1 MPAVPRSLRH
11 RWLLVYLGVFALIG
25 QLMLP
30 AVHAQNLAQRS
41 GNPLYAAFCGEVA
54 PQRLGALQQQ
64 LAASL
69 QQDDAAAAQSQHSLK
84 AGCPICASLHAAQLA
99 VSPII
104 GLPLLLRTSIAA
116 PTVIAIARVIS
127 RSTRPPPSQ
136 GPPQYS

>member
-1 MPAVPRSLRH
+1 MRAVPRSLAH
-11 RWLLVYLGVFALIG
+11 RWLIVYLGVFALIG

-30 AVHAQNLAQRS
+30 TVHAQNLAQRS

-69 QQDDAAAAQSQHSLK
+69 QQDDATAAQSQHPLK
-84 AGCPICASLHAAQLA
+84 AACPICASLHAAQLA
-99 VSPII
+99 MSPVI
-104 GLPLLLRTSIAA
+104 GLPLLLRSSITT
-116 PTVIAIARVIS
+116 PTIVAIVRPIS
-127 RSTRPPPSQ
+127 RPTLPPPSQ

>member
-1 MPAVPRSLRH
+1 MRDMPRSSVQ

-54 PQRLGALQQQ
+54 PQRLAALQQQ

-69 QQDDAAAAQSQHSLK
+69 QQDDAAQNAQHPAK
-84 AGCPICASLHAAQLA
+84 AGCPLCASLHAAQLA
-99 VSPII
+99 VSPAID
-104 GLPLLLRTSIAA
+104 LPLLRTTIAPPPA
-116 PTVIAIARVIS
+116 VTVAGITPH
-127 RSTRPPPSQ
+127 STRLPPSR
-136 GPPQYS
+136 GPPRYS

>member
-1 MPAVPRSLRH
+1 MRAVPRSLAH

-30 AVHAQNLAQRS
+30 TVHAQNLAQRS

-69 QQDDAAAAQSQHSLK
+69 RQDDAAAAQSQHPLK
-84 AGCPICASLHAAQLA
+84 AGCPICASLHAAQPVA
-99 VSPII
+99 PSMV
-104 GLPLLLRTSIAA
+104 GLPPMLRES
-116 PTVIAIARVIS
+116 AIAPAAVYVARLAPSPVHL
-127 RSTRPPPSQ
+127 PPLR
-136 GPPQYS
+136 GPPRIS